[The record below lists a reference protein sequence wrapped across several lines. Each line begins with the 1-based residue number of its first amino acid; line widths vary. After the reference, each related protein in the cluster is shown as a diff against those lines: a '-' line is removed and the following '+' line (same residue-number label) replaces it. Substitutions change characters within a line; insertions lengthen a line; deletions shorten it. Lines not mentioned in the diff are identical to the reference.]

1 VLERVVSQRV
11 PRSVAKTVSNLRDTV
26 RRAVDAVRKALSED
40 ERPLVERR
48 VVDGAEGQLMHRVDR
63 LERRVLAAAKRR
75 ETQLV
80 EQVDAV
86 HAALHP
92 LGRPQERVLNFIPI
106 LAREG
111 PPLLDAMRDAAATH
125 AASLVQP
132 TETAADAS
140 DHRSAPITT

>member
-1 VLERVVSQRV
+1 
-11 PRSVAKTVSNLRDTV
+11 
-26 RRAVDAVRKALSED
+26 
-40 ERPLVERR
+40 
-48 VVDGAEGQLMHRVDR
+48 M
-63 LERRVLAAAKRR
+63 LAAAKRR
-75 ETQLV
+75 ETELV

-86 HAALHP
+86 HAAQHP
-92 LGRPQERVLNFIPI
+92 LGRPQERVLNFNPI

-111 PPLLDAMRDAAATH
+111 PPLLDAMRDAAAEH